1 MKLKDLQTLLDNRPS
16 VSGNTFMVGALFVI
30 SCVFTAFFLI
40 LGIGLLLESWFD
52 FKIFLDWVSRQLRI
66 VLNDQ
71 QRDQIATSFGI
82 FSLILAVV
90 FGGVIYLCRMILRR
104 NHFIIQIEDWIYTN
118 LSEIKKSLPKKTRK

>member
-104 NHFIIQIEDWIYTN
+104 NHFIIQIEDWIYNN
-118 LSEIKKSLPKKTRK
+118 LTEIKKSLPEKTRK